1 MAANSRLS
9 VSIHI
14 MTALA
19 YKGSEGSTSQW
30 LAKSVCTNPVVVR
43 RLLSQLRQAGLI
55 VCQSGKSGGCHL
67 ARGPEQITLYDIYK
81 TIEEGG
87 PFVIPDKPEN
97 KECRVSC
104 NMKQILQ
111 DLFDQTQKAIE
122 QSLKRTTLADL
133 LKSVQVTAAA

>member
-9 VSIHI
+9 VSIHV

-19 YKGSEGSTSQW
+19 YKGNEGATSEW
-30 LAKSVCTNPVVVR
+30 LAKSACTNPVVVR

-55 VCQSGKSGGCHL
+55 ICQSGKSGGCHV
-67 ARGPEQITLYDIYK
+67 ARSPEQITLFDIYK
-81 TIEEGG
+81 AIEASG

-111 DLFDQTQKAIE
+111 DVFNQTQEAIA
-122 QSLKRTTLADL
+122 QSLKRITLAEL
-133 LKSVQVTAAA
+133 LKSVQEAVA